1 VMSTSLAGGS
11 TALADPPP
19 GIDDEFALDVKVVL
33 ATHPNGKLQCST
45 SDGCGSTCNDGA
57 SACNSSIEPPLS

>member
-1 VMSTSLAGGS
+1 MMSTSLAGGS
-11 TALADPPP
+11 TALADPP

-45 SDGCGSTCNDGA
+45 CNDGA

>member
-1 VMSTSLAGGS
+1 MMITSLAGGS
-11 TALADPPP
+11 TALADPP